1 MEGNRLHR
9 SLLSSPH
16 SPIRPMFA
24 LSMLSVLSMLSEYVN
39 GQYVNGTGMGMGM
52 GLPVNE

>member
-1 MEGNRLHR
+1 MEGSRLHR